1 VAKKI
6 FSVILIVIGSLFLF
20 VFILSGIN
28 SKGPD
33 SDEPAFMFG
42 YYLAY
47 FMFLVVGAGLI
58 LLGIRMRRRIRKK
71 KIEKEFLDTLPG
83 LTE

>member
-1 VAKKI
+1 MAKKI
-6 FSVILIVIGSLFLF
+6 FSVILIVIGSLFLL